1 MKTKQAAT
9 PPEQPTIEYK
19 VVEDESNILD
29 EVFNKLFEQIDKEIN
44 K

>member
-1 MKTKQAAT
+1 MKTKQQNK
-9 PPEQPTIEYK
+9 PQDEPIIEYE